1 MLYKKKHYT
10 SVKLTTWKLYVI
22 NDHKNIKLIYY
33 AEISYQI
40 VPDTLQILNRKGWSY
55 KRWNRSAGTSQLGY
69 SYTLL
74 LLTQKSRAR
83 DLLFNK

>member
-40 VPDTLQILNRKGWSY
+40 VSDTLQIKSQSFEVISY
-55 KRWNRSAGTSQLGY
+55 MKP
-69 SYTLL
+69 
-74 LLTQKSRAR
+74 
-83 DLLFNK
+83 